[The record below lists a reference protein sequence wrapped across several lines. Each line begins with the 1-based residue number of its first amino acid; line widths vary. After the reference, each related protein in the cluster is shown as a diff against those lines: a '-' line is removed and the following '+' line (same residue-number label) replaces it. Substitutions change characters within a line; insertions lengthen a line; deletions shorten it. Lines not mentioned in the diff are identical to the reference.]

1 MEGAGDSAE
10 ASAALQKCVRENC
23 QHFACPYSQNRK
35 LARMYER
42 PVDLEFKRDDGAYYL
57 REPQQRAYEFVL
69 KQVQDSKDIVTE
81 TKTSQV
87 KYSHPQSITPHCP
100 PRLDL
105 REPLLGD
112 TMKLDSWDPGIR
124 RHS

>member
-42 PVDLEFKRDDGAYYL
+42 PSLHWNSPILEQGIL
-57 REPQQRAYEFVL
+57 H
-69 KQVQDSKDIVTE
+69 KQIIWMFLCTLV
-81 TKTSQV
+81 
-87 KYSHPQSITPHCP
+87 
-100 PRLDL
+100 LDL
-105 REPLLGD
+105 SLASFVFSFASVPQGLWCIDHDIYFGLRPLPSVPSIAYAPLKCKHGFWS
-112 TMKLDSWDPGIR
+112 DSNT
-124 RHS
+124 S

>member
-69 KQVQDSKDIVTE
+69 KQVQDSKDD
-81 TKTSQV
+81 TKLPNDHESW
-87 KYSHPQSITPHCP
+87 SFLI
-100 PRLDL
+100 R
-105 REPLLGD
+105 PLFSCFDEDDDEECQISFEAQNEKMILA
-112 TMKLDSWDPGIR
+112 S
-124 RHS
+124 